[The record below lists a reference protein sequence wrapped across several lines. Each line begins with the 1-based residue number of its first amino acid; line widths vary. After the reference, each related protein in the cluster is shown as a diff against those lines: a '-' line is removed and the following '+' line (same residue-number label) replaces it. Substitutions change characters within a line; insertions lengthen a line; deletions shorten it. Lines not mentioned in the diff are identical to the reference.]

1 VHFADLVPF
10 ALQGEEVLHPKRKFA
25 VLLSILLVTTI
36 SFTGCLDEDY
46 TGNVAATKV
55 GVLGDSLT
63 DNIRTHLHTRLD
75 ANYAVSVT
83 GIRGAKINTL
93 VPAAEELAA
102 TNPEIVVINLGTND
116 AWNDLPV
123 EQSIASYD
131 SIVDMFPSSCLVLVT
146 IIDTTTGIPPAPPY
160 NPEIAAR
167 FNEQFRSMQSSKNAV
182 IADWEAA
189 LIGHEEEYTFSK
201 TIPKVYIYPD
211 GIHQSDL
218 GMEVMADLVT
228 AGVNDCEA
236 RIQPLKGR

>member
-1 VHFADLVPF
+1 MHFADLVPYT
-10 ALQGEEVLHPKRKFA
+10 LQGEEVLHPKRKFA
-25 VLLSILLVTTI
+25 ALIGILLVTTLL
-36 SFTGCLDEDY
+36 FTGCIEEDY
-46 TGNVAATKV
+46 SGNVAATKV

-123 EQSIASYD
+123 EESIASYD
-131 SIVDMFPSSCLVLVT
+131 SIVDMFPNSCLVLVT
-146 IIDTTTGIPPAPPY
+146 IIDTTSGIPPSAPY
-160 NPEIAAR
+160 HPEVALQLNAH
-167 FNEQFRSMQSSKNAV
+167 FRSLQTSKNAV
-182 IADWEAA
+182 IADWEST
-189 LIGHEEEYTFSK
+189 LIGHELEYTFSQ

-218 GMEVMADLVT
+218 GMEVMADLVA
-228 AGVNDCEA
+228 AGVNECEA
-236 RIQPLKGR
+236 RIHPLQGN